1 MSVDME
7 FKSLIQESTFNAG
20 GLLNAKQAN
29 RFIDYQIND
38 QVILSECDVRK
49 MTTNEEEIDRLSFA
63 GRQMRKHTKG
73 QKGSSGSVTSDQRS
87 ISLTESKLWLELDLR
102 TLKRMT
108 VESDGNIK
116 GRLLKHIM
124 RLAAQQFGNDIEDLG
139 LNGDTADASA
149 DVDFLSITDGWIKI
163 AKNDAIV
170 YDTNASADY
179 MDMVF
184 PNMVDSLPE
193 KYRRDKS
200 KLRFYVSDGIKQAY
214 IRQIAGT
221 NTSAAL
227 PYLTGEADPP
237 YEGVPIKSVPKMPS
251 GVIILTFPKNLT
263 YGIDRTGIERG
274 FDTRIVERVL
284 DAVIYAPIG
293 FQIANEDAFVLG
305 YDVA

>member
-20 GLLNAKQAN
+20 GLLNPKQAN
-29 RFIDYQIND
+29 RFIDYATND
-38 QVILSECDVRK
+38 QVILSECDLRR
-49 MTTNEEEIDRLSFA
+49 MTTNEEQLDRLGFA
-63 GRQMRKHTKG
+63 GRQLRKHVKG
-73 QKGSSGSVTSDQRS
+73 QKGTSGGITSGQRA
-87 ISLTESKLWLELDLR
+87 IALTESKLWLELDLR

-108 VESDGNIK
+108 IEADGNVK

-124 RLAAQQFGNDIEDLG
+124 RLAALEFGNDIEDIG
-139 LNGDTADASA
+139 LNGDTTYTGADEA
-149 DVDFLSITDGWIKI
+149 FLTITDGWLKI
-163 AKNDAIV
+163 AKADAIS
-170 YDTNASADY
+170 YDTNASTDY
-179 MDMVF
+179 MDVVF
-184 PNMVDSLPE
+184 PAMVDALPE

-200 KLRFYVSDGIKQAY
+200 KLRFYVPDSVKQAY

-237 YEGVPIKSVPKMPS
+237 YEGIPIKSIPKMP
-251 GVIILTFPKNLT
+251 GGHLLLTFPRNLA
-263 YGIDRTGIERG
+263 YGIDASGIERG

-293 FQIANEDAFVLG
+293 FQIANEEALVIG
-305 YDVA
+305 YDVI